1 MNMYEYFER
10 NCELI
15 KREQYREYSLSN
27 ETKKILCDIGL
38 PKEPLNFIQF
48 NIDEI
53 EIELNDSYVVIGN
66 DFGTDICIN
75 DKDEIISIDK
85 ENEYP
90 IRFVNKSLKD
100 LLECIFIYKQYEQE
114 INNAEDDD
122 IESILDEIRMKFKIV
137 DKEVFNNEENW
148 WSIILEQ
155 IESGMM

>member
-10 NCELI
+10 NYELI
-15 KREQYREYSLSN
+15 KREQYRECSLSN

-53 EIELNDSYVVIGN
+53 EIELNDRYIVIGN

-75 DKDEIISIDK
+75 EKEEIISIDK

-100 LLECIFIYKQYEQE
+100 FLECIFIYKQYEQE
-114 INNAEDDD
+114 INNVADDD
-122 IESILDEIRMKFKIV
+122 IESILDEIKMKFEII

-155 IESGMM
+155 IELGMM